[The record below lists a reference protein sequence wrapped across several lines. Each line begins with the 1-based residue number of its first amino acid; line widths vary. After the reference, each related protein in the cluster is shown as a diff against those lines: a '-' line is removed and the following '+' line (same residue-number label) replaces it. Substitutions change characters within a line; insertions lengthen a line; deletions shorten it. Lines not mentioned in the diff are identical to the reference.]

1 MKQSN
6 LDAWICQTEN
16 LQHLTRSDLETLQLS
31 RLNKILRSQKE
42 QERFYKDLPE
52 HLDSLKDL
60 KTLPFTTPQMLSDQ
74 PGKFLQTS
82 QSEIS
87 KIISGA
93 TSGTTGPAKR
103 VFYTEKVFVNS
114 CDGCEYEQLD
124 LLYYGDDLVEK
135 YWNDDFYDF
144 VYHDGWYYY
153 TKVLNS
159 NDYVDI
165 LDGTHHE
172 KQEILIDFN
181 DSYYDID
188 FYYEVV
194 QVKNNAS
201 EEVWGY
207 SADIDGNN
215 VNWNF

>member
-1 MKQSN
+1 MIVFKGRKIKPLFFLIILGLITVIGSTFAYYYTN
-6 LDAWICQTEN
+6 RSIEN
-16 LQHLTRSDLETLQLS
+16 KFNISDYS
-31 RLNKILRSQKE
+31 LNIKSTVEDFQCVYNDIFGGNYGGE
-42 QERFYKDLPE
+42 EKDINFSIHNDGEAPVL
-52 HLDSLKDL
+52 L
-60 KTLPFTTPQMLSDQ
+60 
-74 PGKFLQTS
+74 
-82 QSEIS
+82 
-87 KIISGA
+87 
-93 TSGTTGPAKR
+93 R

-124 LLYYGDDLVEK
+124 SLYYGDDLVEK

-159 NDYVDI
+159 NEYVDI

-215 VNWNF
+215 VDWNF